1 MYRQILNQLK
11 ERQMK
16 KLILL
21 ISLLLLSW
29 SSFSQKDT
37 KKDSIVPLKVP
48 VAKLVIKDL
57 IEGDGNKLVITDL
70 NKLLDLNKEKIKVKD
85 SVITTLGTK
94 VFNLETI
101 ILTKDEQFK
110 LQQELSKK
118 LEKELKSE
126 KRKTFLYK
134 VGTGIGA
141 IATVLLLVQK

>member
-48 VAKLVIKDL
+48 IVKLVIKDL

-70 NKLLDLNKEKIKVKD
+70 SKLLDLNKEKLKVKD
-85 SVITTLGTK
+85 SVISTLGTK
-94 VFNLETI
+94 VLNLETI
-101 ILTKDEQFK
+101 ILTKEEQFK
-110 LQQELSKK
+110 LQQELSQK
-118 LEKELKSE
+118 LQKELKSQ

-134 VGTGIGA
+134 VGAGVGA
-141 IATVLLLVQK
+141 VATVLLLVQK

>member
-1 MYRQILNQLK
+1 
-11 ERQMK
+11 MK

-48 VAKLVIKDL
+48 IVKLVIKDL

-70 NKLLDLNKEKIKVKD
+70 SKLLDLNKEKLKVKD
-85 SVITTLGTK
+85 SVISTLGTK
-94 VFNLETI
+94 VLNLETI
-101 ILTKDEQFK
+101 ILTKEEQFK
-110 LQQELSKK
+110 LQQELSQK
-118 LEKELKSE
+118 LQKELKSQ

-134 VGTGIGA
+134 VGAGVGA
-141 IATVLLLVQK
+141 VATVLLLVQK

>member
-1 MYRQILNQLK
+1 
-11 ERQMK
+11 MK

-37 KKDSIVPLKVP
+37 KRDSIVPLKVLI
-48 VAKLVIKDL
+48 AKLVIKDL
-57 IEGDGNKLVITDL
+57 LQGDGNKIQVTE
-70 NKLLDLNKEKIKVKD
+70 LNKELELTRYKVKLKD
-85 SVITTLGTK
+85 SVITTLNSK

-110 LQQELSKK
+110 LQEELSKK
-118 LEKELKSE
+118 LHKELKAE

-134 VGTGIGA
+134 LGTGVGA
-141 IATVLLLVQK
+141 VATVLLLVQK